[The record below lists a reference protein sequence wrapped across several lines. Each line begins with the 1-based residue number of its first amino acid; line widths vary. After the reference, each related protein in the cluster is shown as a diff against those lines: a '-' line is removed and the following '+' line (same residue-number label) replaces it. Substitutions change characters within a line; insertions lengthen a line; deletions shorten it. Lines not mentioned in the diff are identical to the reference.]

1 MAHLSII
8 DGITPQG
15 LLEGLVHVP
24 QGLAQDGSRLF
35 PDKSSSPDLLRCDV
49 GPNFLSIVVPA
60 FSALFNT
67 FLSAE
72 ILHFPLCPKRWSRLS
87 DVTLHEAVHG
97 VKAPRHLR
105 HQKVD
110 PRPLSR
116 RLMAKYGIFASSFTH
131 THTYI

>member
-72 ILHFPLCPKRWSRLS
+72 ILHFP
-87 DVTLHEAVHG
+87 
-97 VKAPRHLR
+97 
-105 HQKVD
+105 
-110 PRPLSR
+110 PLSETLEPPQR
-116 RLMAKYGIFASSFTH
+116 CYSSRSGSWRQSPPASATPKGRSSTAVPQTDGKVWYLRIIIH
-131 THTYI
+131 THT

>member
-1 MAHLSII
+1 M
-8 DGITPQG
+8 
-15 LLEGLVHVP
+15 P

-49 GPNFLSIVVPA
+49 GPNFLSIVVQQTLFPHFLH
-60 FSALFNT
+60 FSTRF
-67 FLSAE
+67 FLLKSCT
-72 ILHFPLCPKRWSRLS
+72 FPLCPKRWSRLS

-131 THTYI
+131 THTYIYNYIYTLCVIMRII